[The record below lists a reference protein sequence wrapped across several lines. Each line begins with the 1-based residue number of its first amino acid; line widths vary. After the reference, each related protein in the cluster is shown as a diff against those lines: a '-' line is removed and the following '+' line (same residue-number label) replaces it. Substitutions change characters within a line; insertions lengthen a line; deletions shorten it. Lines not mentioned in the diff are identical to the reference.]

1 MITIEQLIEIFKT
14 MTEEDWNLIY
24 REAEDPNQ
32 IDSELVTNWN
42 KQYSDTTL
50 ESTIAYNTMYKLV
63 ESGRM
68 SELSADVQKLIQ
80 DWNKGE

>member
-1 MITIEQLIEIFKT
+1 MITIEQLFNIFKT

-42 KQYSDTTL
+42 EQYSDSEV
-50 ESTIAYNTMYKLV
+50 ESTVAYNLLYKFV
-63 ESGRM
+63 ESGRL
-68 SELSADVQKLIQ
+68 SELSEDVQKLVQ
-80 DWNKGE
+80 EWHY

>member
-32 IDSELVTNWN
+32 IDSELVANWN

-63 ESGRM
+63 ESGRI
-68 SELSADVQKLIQ
+68 SELSADVQKLVR
-80 DWNKGE
+80 DWNRGE

>member
-63 ESGRM
+63 ESGRI
-68 SELSADVQKLIQ
+68 SELSADVQKLVR
-80 DWNKGE
+80 DWNRGE

>member
-63 ESGRM
+63 ESGRI

-80 DWNKGE
+80 DWNRGE

>member
-1 MITIEQLIEIFKT
+1 MITIEQLFNIFKT

-42 KQYSDTTL
+42 EQYSDSEV
-50 ESTIAYNTMYKLV
+50 ESTVAYNLLYKFV
-63 ESGRM
+63 ESGRL
-68 SELSADVQKLIQ
+68 SELSEDVQKLVQ
-80 DWNKGE
+80 EWNY